1 MAAAAEQSLTRVVIV
16 AAEPQ
21 VFVSDIKAASD
32 FFIQK
37 LGFTIVFVYGEP
49 PYYAQVKRDGARI
62 NLRHVDNPVIDPDRQ
77 FREFLLS
84 ASMTVET
91 TAEIRELFHEFE
103 SKGVAFR
110 QALKRQPWGALDFI
124 VRDPDGNLLLFAGPA
139 D

>member
-1 MAAAAEQSLTRVVIV
+1 MAAVAEQTLARVTIF

-21 VFVSDIKAASD
+21 MFVRNIKASCD
-32 FFIQK
+32 FFVEK
-37 LGFTIVFVYGEP
+37 LGFTMVFVYDEP
-49 PYYAQVKRDGARI
+49 PCYAQVKRDGARI
-62 NLRHVDNPVIDPDRQ
+62 NLRHVNNPVIDPDRQ

-91 TAEIRELFHEFE
+91 TAEIRELFREFE

-124 VRDPDGNLLLFAGPA
+124 VKDPDGNLLLFAGPA